1 MPAGYADPMAVR
13 EAHAATVSALL
24 AEGGRTFAD
33 EAGITLADKPAPL
46 YRLLVLTV
54 LLSSRVQSFL
64 GTAACRELV
73 DAGMGTPER
82 MRDAPWQ
89 ERVDALDRARY
100 TRMDEVT
107 ATALGDG
114 AEIVLDR
121 WDGDLRRMRAAAD
134 GDAPTLAGFLT
145 AMPRLGPVGA
155 DIFTREVQAVWPE
168 FRPHLDRKAL
178 DGAVAVGLPRDPPA
192 LAELVPGDE
201 LARLAAALVRVA
213 RDHTLAEEVAGS

>member
-1 MPAGYADPMAVR
+1 MP
-13 EAHAATVSALL
+13 
-24 AEGGRTFAD
+24 
-33 EAGITLADKPAPL
+33 
-46 YRLLVLTV
+46 
-54 LLSSRVQSFL
+54 
-64 GTAACRELV
+64 ELV
-73 DAGMGTPER
+73 DAGLGTPER

-100 TRMDEVT
+100 TRMDELT

-121 WDGDLRRMRAAAD
+121 WDGDLRRMRTAAD
-134 GDAPTLAGFLT
+134 GDAATLARFLT

-168 FRPHLDRKAL
+168 FRPHVDGKAL
-178 DGAVAVGLPRDPPA
+178 DGAAAVGLPRDPSA
-192 LAELVPGDE
+192 LAELVPSDD

-213 RDHTLAEEVAGS
+213 RDRTLAEEVAGS